1 MTDEAIAIS
10 IFASYFLLIF
20 CLFGV
25 IIKAFIRTAS
35 RSVPASKVSL
45 FAALTL
51 ASFGHTWFYMFKFM
65 SWSFSDFERTT
76 PGTETNSL
84 LDRIPSWLVDTKLFE
99 QAWAAVSFG
108 AVNWWW
114 SEQLCLFT
122 AGFWTVFVFY
132 ESMSYRWSL
141 QPFANDSGRRYGIK
155 NAWAYMLLGQV
166 VAISVAANLFY
177 LAILLSPQYSKP
189 KPRGAAPY
197 VLWVP
202 VLCSLLNV
210 FISPFT
216 NEETFL
222 PNLLAMHAV
231 LMLPLL
237 LPPAGRSF
245 SMSYSSL
252 YSIILISAAVMR
264 LKTTYLAI
272 SEVDFSSFLAS
283 TFETLHSHPAQSSIG
298 YDVVW
303 STISFVAWV
312 RLGIKHEAPVLSFV
326 SVPIV
331 SVGVIAPYVMR
342 LSIGQRDEDK
352 VS

>member
-1 MTDEAIAIS
+1 MGKAIALS

-20 CLFGV
+20 FLFGV
-25 IIKAFIRTAS
+25 IFKDFLRTTS
-35 RSVPASKVSL
+35 RTVSASKVSV
-45 FAALTL
+45 FTALTL
-51 ASFGHTWFYMFKFM
+51 VSFGHTWFYMFKFM
-65 SWSFSDFERTT
+65 SWSFLDYERTVLYS
-76 PGTETNSL
+76 TEAKPS
-84 LDRIPSWLVDTKLFE
+84 LDRISSWLVDTKLFE

-122 AGFWTVFVFY
+122 AGFWTVFAFH
-132 ESMSYRWSL
+132 ES
-141 QPFANDSGRRYGIK
+141 RRYGIK
-155 NAWAYMLLGQV
+155 NAWVYMLLGQV
-166 VAISVAANLFY
+166 VAISVAANLFH

-189 KPRGAAPY
+189 KQRGVAPLI
-197 VLWVP
+197 LWVP
-202 VLCSLLNV
+202 VLCSLANV

-222 PNLLAMHAV
+222 PNLLTMHAV

-237 LPPAGRSF
+237 LPPVGHSF
-245 SMSYSSL
+245 AISYSSL
-252 YSIILISAAVMR
+252 YSIILVPAAVMR

-272 SEVDFSSFLAS
+272 SEGDLPSFLAS
-283 TFETLHSHPAQSSIG
+283 AFETLHSHPAQSSIG

-303 STISFVAWV
+303 TTISFVAWA
-312 RLGIKHEAPVLSFV
+312 RLGIKHETSVFSLV
-326 SVPIV
+326 SAPIV

-342 LSIGQRDEDK
+342 LSIGQQDENK

>member
-1 MTDEAIAIS
+1 MTATMDKAIALS

-20 CLFGV
+20 FLFGA
-25 IIKAFIRTAS
+25 IIKDFFRTTS
-35 RSVPASKVSL
+35 RTVSVSKVL
-45 FAALTL
+45 VFTILTL

-65 SWSFSDFERTT
+65 SWSFSDYERIV
-76 PGTETNSL
+76 PHSTEAKSL
-84 LDRIPSWLVDTKLFE
+84 LDRISSWLVDTKLFE

-122 AGFWTVFVFY
+122 AGFWTVFVFH
-132 ESMSYRWSL
+132 ES
-141 QPFANDSGRRYGIK
+141 RRYGIK

-189 KPRGAAPY
+189 KQKGVAPSI
-197 VLWVP
+197 LWAP
-202 VLCSLLNV
+202 VLFSLVNV

-222 PNLLAMHAV
+222 PNLLTMHAV

-237 LPPAGRSF
+237 LPPAGHS
-245 SMSYSSL
+245 SAISYSLL
-252 YSIILISAAVMR
+252 YSIILASAVVMR

-272 SEVDFSSFLAS
+272 SEGDSFLAS
-283 TFETLHSHPAQSSIG
+283 VFETLHSHPAQSSIG

-303 STISFVAWV
+303 TTISFVAWA
-312 RLGIKHEAPVLSFV
+312 RLGIKHKASVFSLV

-331 SVGVIAPYVMR
+331 SAGVIAPYITR
-342 LSIGQRDEDK
+342 LSVGQQDEK
-352 VS
+352 VL

>member
-1 MTDEAIAIS
+1 MGKTVALS
-10 IFASYFLLIF
+10 IFASYFLLICF
-20 CLFGV
+20 LFGL
-25 IIKAFIRTAS
+25 ILKDFLRPTS
-35 RSVPASKVSL
+35 RSVSVSNSKVSV

-65 SWSFSDFERTT
+65 SWSFSDYERMILR
-76 PGTETNSL
+76 TEVNSL
-84 LDRIPSWLVDTKLFE
+84 LDRISSWLVDTKLFE

-122 AGFWTVFVFY
+122 AGFWTVFVFH
-132 ESMSYRWSL
+132 ES
-141 QPFANDSGRRYGIK
+141 RRYGIK

-166 VAISVAANLFY
+166 VAISVAANLFH

-189 KPRGAAPY
+189 KPRGGAPY

-210 FISPFT
+210 LISPFT

-237 LPPAGRSF
+237 LPSAGRSF

-252 YSIILISAAVMR
+252 YSIILISAAVMQ

-272 SEVDFSSFLAS
+272 SETDFPSFLAS

-303 STISFVAWV
+303 TTLSFVAWV
-312 RLGIKHEAPVLSFV
+312 RLGTKYEAPVLSLV

-342 LSIGQRDEDK
+342 LSIGQRDGDK

>member
-1 MTDEAIAIS
+1 MGKTIALS

-20 CLFGV
+20 FLFGV
-25 IIKAFIRTAS
+25 ILKDLLRPTS
-35 RSVPASKVSL
+35 RSVSSEVSV
-45 FAALTL
+45 FTTLTL

-65 SWSFSDFERTT
+65 SWSFSDYEHMILRTEAN
-76 PGTETNSL
+76 PL
-84 LDRIPSWLVDTKLFE
+84 LDRISSWLVDTKLFE

-122 AGFWTVFVFY
+122 AGFWTVFVFH
-132 ESMSYRWSL
+132 ES
-141 QPFANDSGRRYGIK
+141 RRYGIK

-166 VAISVAANLFY
+166 VAISVAANLFH
-177 LAILLSPQYSKP
+177 LAILLSLQYSKP
-189 KPRGAAPY
+189 KPRGTAPSI
-197 VLWVP
+197 LWVP

-210 FISPFT
+210 LISPFT

-237 LPPAGRSF
+237 LPPAGRSC
-245 SMSYSSL
+245 SIPYSSL
-252 YSIILISAAVMR
+252 YSMILISAVVMR

-272 SEVDFSSFLAS
+272 SETGFPSFLAS
-283 TFETLHSHPAQSSIG
+283 AFETLHSHPAQSSIG

-312 RLGIKHEAPVLSFV
+312 RLGIKHEARVLSLV

-342 LSIGQRDEDK
+342 MSIGPRDGDK

>member
-1 MTDEAIAIS
+1 MTDKAIAVS
-10 IFASYFLLIF
+10 VFVSYFLLILY
-20 CLFGV
+20 LFGV
-25 IIKAFIRTAS
+25 ILKAFVRTAS
-35 RSVPASKVSL
+35 HLVPARKVLL
-45 FAALTL
+45 FTALTL

-65 SWSFSDFERTT
+65 SWSFSDFERTAL
-76 PGTETNSL
+76 PTEANSL
-84 LDRIPSWLVDTKLFE
+84 LDRISSWLVGTKLFE

-108 AVNWWW
+108 TVNWWW

-122 AGFWTVFVFY
+122 AGFWTVFVFH
-132 ESMSYRWSL
+132 ES
-141 QPFANDSGRRYGIK
+141 RRYGIK

-166 VAISVAANLFY
+166 VAISVAANLFH

-189 KPRGAAPY
+189 KPRGTAPPI
-197 VLWVP
+197 LWVP
-202 VLCSLLNV
+202 VICSLLNV

-245 SMSYSSL
+245 SISYSSL
-252 YSIILISAAVMR
+252 YSIILISAVVMR
-264 LKTTYLAI
+264 SKTTYLAI
-272 SEVDFSSFLAS
+272 SETDFPSFLISA
-283 TFETLHSHPAQSSIG
+283 FETLHSHPAQSSIG

-312 RLGIKHEAPVLSFV
+312 RLGIKHEAPVLSLV
-326 SVPIV
+326 SLPIV

-342 LSIGQRDEDK
+342 MSVGPRDGDK
-352 VS
+352 AS